1 MFDTEVGPQMTFS
14 ELRVGDHFIWPMAQ
28 GEVSP
33 DSVNVQVKIAWS
45 EEGGGFAIVLA
56 TRLDSVD
63 PATLGEA
70 EMPSWILGSA
80 LVIKL
85 NGTL

>member
-1 MFDTEVGPQMTFS
+1 MTFA

-28 GEVSP
+28 REASP
-33 DSVNVQVKIAWS
+33 NSVNVQVKIARS
-45 EEGGGFAIVLA
+45 EDGGGFAIDLT

-63 PATLGEA
+63 PATPGQNEL
-70 EMPSWILGSA
+70 PNWILGSA